1 MTIYLTLLLNSGI
14 NNFDTMDIHSK
25 LKQIGL
31 NKSEITI
38 YLYLLENGISSVQN
52 VSHGTNITR
61 TNCYYVFN
69 ELIEKGLVYK
79 VVDNGKIMYV
89 ANGPDSLLV
98 SLSRQK
104 DVINQIL
111 PDLKGLYTVNKN
123 KPKITYFNSLDE
135 VKKIYTNSLGAK
147 TICRLATNVNSSLLS
162 NFINEY
168 QKDLKNRDIEY
179 TSTTINHVNDNSVD
193 ILLWENN
200 IAFISLTEPYFGTV
214 ITNVALANTVKYL
227 LKLIA
232 DK

>member
-1 MTIYLTLLLNSGI
+1 MTSLLNNGI
-14 NNFDTMDIHSK
+14 NNFDTMDIQDK

-38 YLYLLENGISSVQN
+38 YLYLLESGISSVQN
-52 VSHGTNITR
+52 VSRGTNITR

-104 DVINQIL
+104 DIINQIL

-123 KPKITYFNSLDE
+123 KPKITYFNGLDE
-135 VKKIYTNSLGAK
+135 VKKIYTNSLSAK
-147 TICRLATNVNSSLLS
+147 SIFRLAANTNSGLLTS
-162 NFINEY
+162 FLNQY
-168 QKDLKNRDIEY
+168 QKDLKSRNVDYKTASIIHTNY
-179 TSTTINHVNDNSVD
+179 NGVD
-193 ILLWENN
+193 ILLWDNN
-200 IAFISLTEPYFGTV
+200 VAFVSLNEPYFGTV
-214 ITNVALANTVKYL
+214 LTNAAVANTVKYL
-227 LKLIA
+227 LNMLVSQ
-232 DK
+232 